1 MRWRINPTIWFYK
14 AEDVKVDCDKTPM
27 QRTPTLSALRTGLS
41 EFCPT
46 SVVAGTT
53 EGKLGVWQ
61 GGSLVSQGFPGSGKH
76 DPATKRAPHG
86 TCLLTRAASVVSP
99 LSTRCVLELN
109 PQIGRLRWG

>member
-61 GGSLVSQGFPGSGKH
+61 GGSLVSQGFPGPGNTIRRRSG
-76 DPATKRAPHG
+76 PAWD
-86 TCLLTRAASVVSP
+86 VSAHE
-99 LSTRCVLELN
+99 SGV
-109 PQIGRLRWG
+109 GRISAFD